1 VLRAIVL
8 GIVQGITE
16 FLPISSSAH
25 LSIVPRL
32 LGYAAPT
39 LAFEVLLHFGT
50 LAAVAAYFARD
61 LWAFLLC
68 LVAPGRL
75 GPEETRTRRRLL
87 GLLALASVPAAVV
100 GFLLQDWADQQTAR
114 PLRASVWLV
123 LTTAIMIA
131 AELYDRARRS
141 RLAPTAAPGER
152 KAAEATAPGGLKG
165 GAAAEGEREGGRAA
179 LGEREG
185 GRAALGEREGGEV
198 GVWTTGGTRSGER
211 LVSPSGGS
219 GGARAGSG
227 VGGAEGVRGAGR
239 VEGLDGA
246 GRVGRAA
253 RRGGRHASGASR
265 AGGAG
270 GPGAAAAPGS
280 AERELDRL
288 PLAKATGIGLGQ
300 ALALVPGTS
309 RSGITISVGLFEGV
323 SRETAARFS
332 FLLSIP
338 AILGAGILKL
348 DDLAGATETPAQLVA
363 GTLAAAIS
371 GFLAVS
377 FLIRLLRTRTLWPFI
392 WYRLVAGGL
401 FVLLLS
407 TVRS

>member
-32 LGYAAPT
+32 LGYATPT

-61 LWAFLLC
+61 LWAFVLS

-75 GPEETRTRRRLL
+75 GPEEAATRRRLL
-87 GLLALASVPAAVV
+87 GLLALASVPAAAV
-100 GFLLQDWADQQTAR
+100 GFLLQDWADEQTAR

-123 LTTAIMIA
+123 LTTVIMIA
-131 AELYDRARRS
+131 AELYDRARTR
-141 RLAPTAAPGER
+141 REAPVPAASAGTGSE
-152 KAAEATAPGGLKG
+152 T
-165 GAAAEGEREGGRAA
+165 RA
-179 LGEREG
+179 
-185 GRAALGEREGGEV
+185 
-198 GVWTTGGTRSGER
+198 GTRAER
-211 LVSPSGGS
+211 L
-219 GGARAGSG
+219 
-227 VGGAEGVRGAGR
+227 GR
-239 VEGLDGA
+239 
-246 GRVGRAA
+246 
-253 RRGGRHASGASR
+253 
-265 AGGAG
+265 
-270 GPGAAAAPGS
+270 GAAAAAPAPADPE
-280 AERELDRL
+280 AELQRL
-288 PLAKATGIGLGQ
+288 PVAKAAGIGLAQ

-309 RSGITISVGLFEGV
+309 RSGVTISAGLFQGV
-323 SRETAARFS
+323 SRGTAARFS

-348 DDLAGATETPAQLVA
+348 DELSGATETPAELVA
-363 GTLAAAIS
+363 GTVAAAVS

-377 FLIRLLRTRTLWPFI
+377 FLLRLLRTRTLWPFI
-392 WYRLVAGGL
+392 WYRLIAGSL
-401 FVLLLS
+401 FVLLLA

>member
-87 GLLALASVPAAVV
+87 GLLVLASVPAAVV

-131 AELYDRARRS
+131 AELYDRARRTRS
-141 RLAPTAAPGER
+141 TPPAAPGELEGDEATAR
-152 KAAEATAPGGLKG
+152 GELDGGEATAPGEL
-165 GAAAEGEREGGRAA
+165 
-179 LGEREG
+179 
-185 GRAALGEREGGEV
+185 EGGEV
-198 GVWTTGGTRSGER
+198 GVWTSGGTRSGER
-211 LVSPSGGS
+211 LVSPSGGP
-219 GGARAGSG
+219 GGARAGSS
-227 VGGAEGVRGAGR
+227 VRGA
-239 VEGLDGA
+239 DGA
-246 GRVGRAA
+246 DGPDGVGRVGRADRA
-253 RRGGRHASGASR
+253 ERMGRAGRRGGRGR
-265 AGGAG
+265 LGDPGGAG
-270 GPGAAAAPGS
+270 VPGS

-288 PLAKATGIGLGQ
+288 PLAKAAGIGLGQ

-323 SRETAARFS
+323 SREAAARFS

-401 FVLLLS
+401 FVLLLA

>member
-1 VLRAIVL
+1 VLRAIIL
-8 GIVQGITE
+8 GIVQGLTE

-32 LGYAAPT
+32 LGYATPT
-39 LAFEVLLHFGT
+39 LSFEVLLHFGT
-50 LAAVAAYFARD
+50 LAAVVAYFARD
-61 LWAFLLC
+61 LWAFLLS

-75 GPEETRTRRRLL
+75 GPQETRTRRRML

-114 PLRASVWLV
+114 PLRAAVWLM

-131 AELYDRARRS
+131 AELYDRARRA
-141 RLAPTAAPGER
+141 RLAP
-152 KAAEATAPGGLKG
+152 ATAPGEL
-165 GAAAEGEREGGRAA
+165 EDGEPFR
-179 LGEREG
+179 GEV
-185 GRAALGEREGGEV
+185 EGGEPLW
-198 GVWTTGGTRSGER
+198 GVVDSEDAATRAELWTAGGTRSGGR
-211 LVSPSGGS
+211 LGSPSGGPGS
-219 GGARAGSG
+219 GGPGLGAPGSGEGARGAAGADPPGG
-227 VGGAEGVRGAGR
+227 VGGAAAGNGMSR
-239 VEGLDGA
+239 AGYAGGR

-253 RRGGRHASGASR
+253 RR
-265 AGGAG
+265 AGG
-270 GPGAAAAPGS
+270 GAPAT
-280 AERELDRL
+280 AEEELDRL
-288 PLAKATGIGLGQ
+288 PLPKAVGIGLGQ
-300 ALALVPGTS
+300 ALALIPGTS

-323 SRETAARFS
+323 SREAAARFS

-348 DDLAGATETPAQLVA
+348 DELGGATETPLELVA
-363 GTLAAAIS
+363 GTLAAAVS

-392 WYRLVAGGL
+392 WYRLVAGAL

>member
-1 VLRAIVL
+1 MLRAIIL
-8 GIVQGITE
+8 GIVQGLTE

-50 LAAVAAYFARD
+50 LAAVVAYFARD

-75 GPEETRTRRRLL
+75 GPQETRTRRRLL

-123 LTTAIMIA
+123 LTTVIMIA

-141 RLAPTAAPGER
+141 R
-152 KAAEATAPGGLKG
+152 GGP
-165 GAAAEGEREGGRAA
+165 
-179 LGEREG
+179 
-185 GRAALGEREGGEV
+185 EGGEAAPA
-198 GVWTTGGTRSGER
+198 GVWTAGDARSGGR
-211 LVSPSGGS
+211 LGSPSGGP
-219 GGARAGSG
+219 GGAGSG
-227 VGGAEGVRGAGR
+227 SGLRGIHEAGGVRSEGGTGDVRGAGR
-239 VEGLDGA
+239 VH
-246 GRVGRAA
+246 
-253 RRGGRHASGASR
+253 GG
-265 AGGAG
+265 G
-270 GPGAAAAPGS
+270 GPVS

-288 PLAKATGIGLGQ
+288 PVAKATGIGLGQ

-323 SRETAARFS
+323 SREAAARFS

-392 WYRLVAGGL
+392 WYRLVAGAL

>member
-1 VLRAIVL
+1 VLRAIIL

-123 LTTAIMIA
+123 LTTVIMIA

-141 RLAPTAAPGER
+141 RPTPPTTPG
-152 KAAEATAPGGLKG
+152 
-165 GAAAEGEREGGRAA
+165 A
-179 LGEREG
+179 L
-185 GRAALGEREGGEV
+185 EGGEV
-198 GVWTTGGTRSGER
+198 GVWTSGGTRSGER
-211 LVSPSGGS
+211 LVSPSGGP
-219 GGARAGSG
+219 GGARAGW
-227 VGGAEGVRGAGR
+227 GVRGADGVGDPGR
-239 VEGLDGA
+239 VEGVGQ
-246 GRVGRAA
+246 VGR
-253 RRGGRHASGASR
+253 
-265 AGGAG
+265 
-270 GPGAAAAPGS
+270 PGAAAAPKS

-323 SRETAARFS
+323 SREAAARFS

-348 DDLAGATETPAQLVA
+348 DDLAGATETPAQLAA
-363 GTLAAAIS
+363 GTLAAAVS

>member
-32 LGYAAPT
+32 LGYATPT

-50 LAAVAAYFARD
+50 LAAVVAYFARD
-61 LWAFLLC
+61 LWAFVLS

-75 GPEETRTRRRLL
+75 GPEEAAVRRRLL

-100 GFLLQDWADQQTAR
+100 GFLLQDWADDQTAR

-123 LTTAIMIA
+123 VTTAIMIA
-131 AELYDRARRS
+131 AELYDRSRS
-141 RLAPTAAPGER
+141 RRVQPVVPV
-152 KAAEATAPGGLKG
+152 AAEAE
-165 GAAAEGEREGGRAA
+165 AAEGRVA
-179 LGEREG
+179 
-185 GRAALGEREGGEV
+185 
-198 GVWTTGGTRSGER
+198 GTRAER
-211 LVSPSGGS
+211 F
-219 GGARAGSG
+219 AR
-227 VGGAEGVRGAGR
+227 
-239 VEGLDGA
+239 
-246 GRVGRAA
+246 
-253 RRGGRHASGASR
+253 
-265 AGGAG
+265 
-270 GPGAAAAPGS
+270 GAAAAPPPTDS
-280 AERELDRL
+280 EEELKRL
-288 PLAKATGIGLGQ
+288 PVARAAGIGLAQ

-309 RSGITISVGLFEGV
+309 RSGVTISTGLFLGV
-323 SRETAARFS
+323 SRATAARFS

-348 DDLAGATETPAQLVA
+348 DELSGATETPAELIA
-363 GTLAAAIS
+363 GALAAAVS

-392 WYRLVAGGL
+392 WYRLIAGAL
-401 FVLLLS
+401 FVLLLT

>member
-32 LGYAAPT
+32 LGYATPT

-61 LWAFLLC
+61 LWAFVLC

-75 GPEETRTRRRLL
+75 GPEEAATRRRLL
-87 GLLALASVPAAVV
+87 GLLALASVPAAAV
-100 GFLLQDWADQQTAR
+100 GFLLQDWADEQTAR

-123 LTTAIMIA
+123 LTTVIMIA
-131 AELYDRARRS
+131 AELYDRARTR
-141 RLAPTAAPGER
+141 REVRVPAASAGTGPE
-152 KAAEATAPGGLKG
+152 T
-165 GAAAEGEREGGRAA
+165 RA
-179 LGEREG
+179 
-185 GRAALGEREGGEV
+185 
-198 GVWTTGGTRSGER
+198 GTRAER
-211 LVSPSGGS
+211 F
-219 GGARAGSG
+219 
-227 VGGAEGVRGAGR
+227 GR
-239 VEGLDGA
+239 
-246 GRVGRAA
+246 
-253 RRGGRHASGASR
+253 
-265 AGGAG
+265 
-270 GPGAAAAPGS
+270 AAAAPAPADPE
-280 AERELDRL
+280 AELKRL
-288 PLAKATGIGLGQ
+288 PVAKAAGIGLAQ

-309 RSGITISVGLFEGV
+309 RSGVTISAGLFQGV
-323 SRETAARFS
+323 SRGTAARFS

-348 DDLAGATETPAQLVA
+348 DDLSGATETPAELVA
-363 GTLAAAIS
+363 GTVAAAVS

-377 FLIRLLRTRTLWPFI
+377 FLLRLLRTRTLWPFI
-392 WYRLVAGGL
+392 WYRVIAGSL
-401 FVLLLS
+401 FVLLLA

>member
-1 VLRAIVL
+1 VLRAIIL

-100 GFLLQDWADQQTAR
+100 GFLLQDWADQQTSR

-123 LTTAIMIA
+123 LTTAVMIA
-131 AELYDRARRS
+131 AELYDRARRP
-141 RLAPTAAPGER
+141 RPAP
-152 KAAEATAPGGLKG
+152 ATAPGEL
-165 GAAAEGEREGGRAA
+165 
-179 LGEREG
+179 
-185 GRAALGEREGGEV
+185 EGGEE
-198 GVWTTGGTRSGER
+198 GVWTSDGTGSGGR
-211 LVSPSGGS
+211 LGSPSGGPRS
-219 GGARAGSG
+219 GRSGSSVPGRATAGSG
-227 VGGAEGVRGAGR
+227 VRAM
-239 VEGLDGA
+239 
-246 GRVGRAA
+246 RAA
-253 RRGGRHASGASR
+253 RHARGVR
-265 AGGAG
+265 A
-270 GPGAAAAPGS
+270 PVT
-280 AERELDRL
+280 AEEELDRL
-288 PLAKATGIGLGQ
+288 PVAKATGIGLGQ

-323 SRETAARFS
+323 SREAAARFS

-348 DDLAGATETPAQLVA
+348 DDLSGATETPAQLVA

-392 WYRLVAGGL
+392 WYRLVAGAL

>member
-1 VLRAIVL
+1 VLRALVL

-32 LGYAAPT
+32 LGYATPT

-61 LWAFLLC
+61 LWAFVLC

-75 GPEETRTRRRLL
+75 GPAEARSRRRLL

-100 GFLLQDWADQQTAR
+100 GFLLQGWADEQTAR

-123 LTTAIMIA
+123 LTTVILIA
-131 AELYDRARRS
+131 AELYDRSRTARAVPVAYPAQGAARPAQAV
-141 RLAPTAAPGER
+141 RRAPTDPADRPA
-152 KAAEATAPGGLKG
+152 
-165 GAAAEGEREGGRAA
+165 
-179 LGEREG
+179 
-185 GRAALGEREGGEV
+185 
-198 GVWTTGGTRSGER
+198 
-211 LVSPSGGS
+211 
-219 GGARAGSG
+219 
-227 VGGAEGVRGAGR
+227 
-239 VEGLDGA
+239 
-246 GRVGRAA
+246 
-253 RRGGRHASGASR
+253 
-265 AGGAG
+265 
-270 GPGAAAAPGS
+270 S
-280 AERELDRL
+280 AEEELNRL
-288 PLAKATGIGLGQ
+288 PLAKAAGIGLAQ

-309 RSGITISVGLFEGV
+309 RSGVTISVGLFEGV
-323 SRETAARFS
+323 SREAAARFS

-348 DDLAGATETPAQLVA
+348 DELSGATETPAELLA
-363 GTLAAAIS
+363 GTVAAGVS

>member
-1 VLRAIVL
+1 VLRAIIL
-8 GIVQGITE
+8 GIVQGLTE

-32 LGYAAPT
+32 LGYATPT
-39 LAFEVLLHFGT
+39 LSFEVLLHFGT
-50 LAAVAAYFARD
+50 LAAVVAYFARD
-61 LWAFLLC
+61 LWAFLLS

-75 GPEETRTRRRLL
+75 GPQETRTRRRML

-114 PLRASVWLV
+114 PLRAAVWLM

-131 AELYDRARRS
+131 AELYDRARRA
-141 RLAPTAAPGER
+141 RPDP
-152 KAAEATAPGGLKG
+152 ATAPGEL
-165 GAAAEGEREGGRAA
+165 
-179 LGEREG
+179 
-185 GRAALGEREGGEV
+185 EGGEPLRGEV
-198 GVWTTGGTRSGER
+198 EGGEPFRGEVDSEDAATRAGLWTAGGTRSGGR
-211 LVSPSGGS
+211 LGSPSGGPGS
-219 GGARAGSG
+219 GGPGLGAPGSGAGARGAAGADPPGG
-227 VGGAEGVRGAGR
+227 VGGAAAGSGMSRAGYAAGR
-239 VEGLDGA
+239 GRVDG

-253 RRGGRHASGASR
+253 RR
-265 AGGAG
+265 AGG
-270 GPGAAAAPGS
+270 GAPAT
-280 AERELDRL
+280 AEEELDRL
-288 PLAKATGIGLGQ
+288 PLPKAVGIGLGQ
-300 ALALVPGTS
+300 ALALIPGTS

-323 SRETAARFS
+323 SREAAARFS

-348 DDLAGATETPAQLVA
+348 DELGGATETPLELVA
-363 GTLAAAIS
+363 GTLAAAVS

-392 WYRLVAGGL
+392 WYRLVAGAL

>member
-1 VLRAIVL
+1 MLRAIVL

-32 LGYAAPT
+32 LGYATPT

-50 LAAVAAYFARD
+50 LAAVVAYFARD
-61 LWAFLLC
+61 LWAFVLS

-75 GPEETRTRRRLL
+75 GREEAASRRRLL
-87 GLLALASVPAAVV
+87 GLLALASVPAAAV
-100 GFLLQDWADQQTAR
+100 GFVLQDWADEQTAR

-123 LTTAIMIA
+123 LTTVIMIA
-131 AELYDRARRS
+131 AELYDRSRTRR
-141 RLAPTAAPGER
+141 AAPVPTASAG
-152 KAAEATAPGGLKG
+152 T
-165 GAAAEGEREGGRAA
+165 
-179 LGEREG
+179 
-185 GRAALGEREGGEV
+185 
-198 GVWTTGGTRSGER
+198 GTRTER
-211 LVSPSGGS
+211 F
-219 GGARAGSG
+219 
-227 VGGAEGVRGAGR
+227 GR
-239 VEGLDGA
+239 
-246 GRVGRAA
+246 
-253 RRGGRHASGASR
+253 
-265 AGGAG
+265 
-270 GPGAAAAPGS
+270 GAAAAPPDPVD
-280 AERELDRL
+280 AEEELKRL
-288 PLAKATGIGLGQ
+288 PVAKAAGIGLAQ

-309 RSGITISVGLFEGV
+309 RSGVTISAGLFQGV
-323 SRETAARFS
+323 SRGTAARFS

-348 DDLAGATETPAQLVA
+348 DELSGATETPAELVA
-363 GTLAAAIS
+363 GTVAAGVS

>member
-32 LGYAAPT
+32 LGYATPT

-61 LWAFLLC
+61 LWAFVLC

-75 GPEETRTRRRLL
+75 GPEEAGSRRRLL
-87 GLLALASVPAAVV
+87 GLLALASVPAAAV
-100 GFLLQDWADQQTAR
+100 GFLLQDWADEQTAR

-123 LTTAIMIA
+123 LTTVIMIA
-131 AELYDRARRS
+131 AELYDRARS
-141 RLAPTAAPGER
+141 RREAPVAAASAGTGSGRRAERFGRTTAAER
-152 KAAEATAPGGLKG
+152 GPDDAEAEVKRLPVAKAA
-165 GAAAEGEREGGRAA
+165 
-179 LGEREG
+179 
-185 GRAALGEREGGEV
+185 
-198 GVWTTGGTRSGER
+198 
-211 LVSPSGGS
+211 
-219 GGARAGSG
+219 
-227 VGGAEGVRGAGR
+227 
-239 VEGLDGA
+239 
-246 GRVGRAA
+246 
-253 RRGGRHASGASR
+253 
-265 AGGAG
+265 
-270 GPGAAAAPGS
+270 
-280 AERELDRL
+280 
-288 PLAKATGIGLGQ
+288 GIGLAQ

-309 RSGITISVGLFEGV
+309 RSGVTISAGLFQGV
-323 SRETAARFS
+323 SRGAAARFS

-348 DDLAGATETPAQLVA
+348 DDLSGATETPAELVA
-363 GTLAAAIS
+363 GTVAAAVS

-392 WYRLVAGGL
+392 WYRLGAGGL
-401 FVLLLS
+401 FVLLLA
-407 TVRS
+407 TIRS

>member
-1 VLRAIVL
+1 MLRAIVL

-32 LGYAAPT
+32 LGYATPT

-50 LAAVAAYFARD
+50 LAAVVAYFARD
-61 LWAFLLC
+61 LWAFVLC

-75 GPEETRTRRRLL
+75 GPEEAATRRRLL

-100 GFLLQDWADQQTAR
+100 GFLLQDWADEQTAR

-123 LTTAIMIA
+123 LTTVIMIA
-131 AELYDRARRS
+131 AELYDRARTR
-141 RLAPTAAPGER
+141 RAAPVPAASAGTGTRAER
-152 KAAEATAPGGLKG
+152 FGRGAPAAPPDPADAEEELKRLPVAKAA
-165 GAAAEGEREGGRAA
+165 
-179 LGEREG
+179 
-185 GRAALGEREGGEV
+185 
-198 GVWTTGGTRSGER
+198 
-211 LVSPSGGS
+211 
-219 GGARAGSG
+219 
-227 VGGAEGVRGAGR
+227 
-239 VEGLDGA
+239 
-246 GRVGRAA
+246 
-253 RRGGRHASGASR
+253 
-265 AGGAG
+265 
-270 GPGAAAAPGS
+270 
-280 AERELDRL
+280 
-288 PLAKATGIGLGQ
+288 GIGLAQ

-309 RSGITISVGLFEGV
+309 RSGVTISAGLFQGI
-323 SRETAARFS
+323 SRGTAARFS

-348 DDLAGATETPAQLVA
+348 DELSRATETPAELVA
-363 GTLAAAIS
+363 GTVAAGVS

>member
-1 VLRAIVL
+1 VLRAIIL
-8 GIVQGITE
+8 GIVQGLTE

-32 LGYAAPT
+32 LGYATPT
-39 LAFEVLLHFGT
+39 LSFEVLLHFGT
-50 LAAVAAYFARD
+50 LAAVVAYFARD
-61 LWAFLLC
+61 LWAFLLS

-75 GPEETRTRRRLL
+75 GPQETRTRRRML

-114 PLRASVWLV
+114 PLRAAVWLM

-131 AELYDRARRS
+131 AELYDRARRP
-141 RLAPTAAPGER
+141 RPAP
-152 KAAEATAPGGLKG
+152 ATAPGEL
-165 GAAAEGEREGGRAA
+165 
-179 LGEREG
+179 
-185 GRAALGEREGGEV
+185 EGGEPLRGEV
-198 GVWTTGGTRSGER
+198 DPEDAATRAGLWTAGGTRSGGR
-211 LVSPSGGS
+211 LGSPSGGPGS
-219 GGARAGSG
+219 GGPGLGAPGSGAGARGAAGPDPPGG
-227 VGGAEGVRGAGR
+227 VGGAAAGSGMSRAGYAGGRGR
-239 VEGLDGA
+239 VDG

-253 RRGGRHASGASR
+253 RR
-265 AGGAG
+265 AGG
-270 GPGAAAAPGS
+270 GAPAT
-280 AERELDRL
+280 AEEELDRL
-288 PLAKATGIGLGQ
+288 PLPKAVGIGLGQ
-300 ALALVPGTS
+300 ALALIPGTS

-323 SRETAARFS
+323 SREAAARFS

-348 DDLAGATETPAQLVA
+348 DELGGATETPLELVA
-363 GTLAAAIS
+363 GTLAAAVS

-392 WYRLVAGGL
+392 WYRLVAGAL

>member
-32 LGYAAPT
+32 LGFATPT

-61 LWAFLLC
+61 LWAFVLC

-75 GPEETRTRRRLL
+75 GPEEAATRRRLL
-87 GLLALASVPAAVV
+87 GLLALASVPAAAV
-100 GFLLQDWADQQTAR
+100 GFVLQDWADEQTAR

-123 LTTAIMIA
+123 LTTVIMIA
-131 AELYDRARRS
+131 AELYDRARS
-141 RLAPTAAPGER
+141 RREASVAAAGPGTGADTRAERFGRGAPGDSPDPADAEVELKR
-152 KAAEATAPGGLKG
+152 LPVAKAA
-165 GAAAEGEREGGRAA
+165 
-179 LGEREG
+179 
-185 GRAALGEREGGEV
+185 
-198 GVWTTGGTRSGER
+198 
-211 LVSPSGGS
+211 
-219 GGARAGSG
+219 
-227 VGGAEGVRGAGR
+227 
-239 VEGLDGA
+239 
-246 GRVGRAA
+246 
-253 RRGGRHASGASR
+253 
-265 AGGAG
+265 
-270 GPGAAAAPGS
+270 
-280 AERELDRL
+280 
-288 PLAKATGIGLGQ
+288 GIGLAQ

-309 RSGITISVGLFEGV
+309 RSGVTISAGLFQGV
-323 SRETAARFS
+323 SRGTAARFS

-348 DDLAGATETPAQLVA
+348 DELSGATETPAELIA
-363 GTLAAAIS
+363 GTVAAGVS

>member
-1 VLRAIVL
+1 MLRAIIL
-8 GIVQGITE
+8 GIVQGLTE

-32 LGYAAPT
+32 LGYATPT
-39 LAFEVLLHFGT
+39 LSFEVLLHFGT
-50 LAAVAAYFARD
+50 LAAVVAYFARD
-61 LWAFLLC
+61 LWAFLLS

-75 GPEETRTRRRLL
+75 GPQETPARRRML

-114 PLRASVWLV
+114 PLRAAVWLV

-131 AELYDRARRS
+131 AELYDRARRT
-141 RLAPTAAPGER
+141 RPAP
-152 KAAEATAPGGLKG
+152 ATAPGEL
-165 GAAAEGEREGGRAA
+165 
-179 LGEREG
+179 
-185 GRAALGEREGGEV
+185 EGGEATTGEV
-198 GVWTTGGTRSGER
+198 GGWEPLRGEVDSGDVATRAGLWTAGGTRSGER
-211 LVSPSGGS
+211 LGSPSRGPGTGGPGFGAPGAGARGAAGADPPGGV
-219 GGARAGSG
+219 GGAAAGSG
-227 VGGAEGVRGAGR
+227 VSSGAGYA
-239 VEGLDGA
+239 GGG

-253 RRGGRHASGASR
+253 RR
-265 AGGAG
+265 AGG
-270 GPGAAAAPGS
+270 GAPAT
-280 AERELDRL
+280 AEEELDRL
-288 PLAKATGIGLGQ
+288 PLPKAVGIGLGQ
-300 ALALVPGTS
+300 ALALIPGTS

-323 SRETAARFS
+323 SREAAARFS

-348 DDLAGATETPAQLVA
+348 DELGGATETPIELVA
-363 GTLAAAIS
+363 GTLAAAVS

-392 WYRLVAGGL
+392 WYRLVAGAL

>member
-61 LWAFLLC
+61 LWGFLLC

-75 GPEETRTRRRLL
+75 GPQETRTRRRLL
-87 GLLALASVPAAVV
+87 GLLVLASIPAAAV
-100 GFLLQDWADQQTAR
+100 GFLLQDWADQQTVR

-123 LTTAIMIA
+123 LTTAVMIA

-141 RLAPTAAPGER
+141 RPASAEVPGEL
-152 KAAEATAPGGLKG
+152 EG
-165 GAAAEGEREGGRAA
+165 AEG
-179 LGEREG
+179 
-185 GRAALGEREGGEV
+185 
-198 GVWTTGGTRSGER
+198 GVWTAEGTGSGER
-211 LVSPSGGS
+211 LVSPSGGPRSRRS
-219 GGARAGSG
+219 GSSVRAAGG
-227 VGGAEGVRGAGR
+227 VG
-239 VEGLDGA
+239 
-246 GRVGRAA
+246 
-253 RRGGRHASGASR
+253 
-265 AGGAG
+265 
-270 GPGAAAAPGS
+270 APVS
-280 AERELDRL
+280 AEEELDRL
-288 PLAKATGIGLGQ
+288 PVAKATGIGLGQ

-323 SRETAARFS
+323 SREAAARFS

-348 DDLAGATETPAQLVA
+348 DDLAGATETPAQLAA
-363 GTLAAAIS
+363 GTLAAAVS

>member
-32 LGYAAPT
+32 LGYATPT

-50 LAAVAAYFARD
+50 LAAVVAYFARD
-61 LWAFLLC
+61 LWAFVLS

-75 GPEETRTRRRLL
+75 GREEAAARRRLL

-100 GFLLQDWADQQTAR
+100 GFLLQDWADEQTAR
-114 PLRASVWLV
+114 PLRASVWLL

-131 AELYDRARRS
+131 AELYDRARS
-141 RLAPTAAPGER
+141 RRVVPVV
-152 KAAEATAPGGLKG
+152 AEAD
-165 GAAAEGEREGGRAA
+165 AAEGR
-179 LGEREG
+179 
-185 GRAALGEREGGEV
+185 V
-198 GVWTTGGTRSGER
+198 GTRAER
-211 LVSPSGGS
+211 F
-219 GGARAGSG
+219 A
-227 VGGAEGVRGAGR
+227 RGA
-239 VEGLDGA
+239 V
-246 GRVGRAA
+246 AA
-253 RRGGRHASGASR
+253 SPPDDS
-265 AGGAG
+265 
-270 GPGAAAAPGS
+270 
-280 AERELDRL
+280 ERELKKL
-288 PLAKATGIGLGQ
+288 PVTTAAGIGLAQ
-300 ALALVPGTS
+300 AVALIPGTS
-309 RSGITISVGLFEGV
+309 RSGVTISAGLFLGV
-323 SRETAARFS
+323 SRATAARFS

-348 DDLAGATETPAQLVA
+348 DDLSGATETPAELLA

-392 WYRLVAGGL
+392 WYRLVAGAL
-401 FVLLLS
+401 FVLLLT

>member
-1 VLRAIVL
+1 MLRAIIL

-32 LGYAAPT
+32 LGYATPT

-61 LWAFLLC
+61 LWAFVLC

-75 GPEETRTRRRLL
+75 GPQEAATRRRLL
-87 GLLALASVPAAVV
+87 GLLALASVPAAAV
-100 GFLLQDWADQQTAR
+100 GFLLQDWADEQTTR

-123 LTTAIMIA
+123 LTTVIMIA
-131 AELYDRARRS
+131 AELYDRARTR
-141 RLAPTAAPGER
+141 REARVPAASAGTGPE
-152 KAAEATAPGGLKG
+152 T
-165 GAAAEGEREGGRAA
+165 RA
-179 LGEREG
+179 
-185 GRAALGEREGGEV
+185 
-198 GVWTTGGTRSGER
+198 GTRAER
-211 LVSPSGGS
+211 F
-219 GGARAGSG
+219 
-227 VGGAEGVRGAGR
+227 GR
-239 VEGLDGA
+239 
-246 GRVGRAA
+246 
-253 RRGGRHASGASR
+253 
-265 AGGAG
+265 
-270 GPGAAAAPGS
+270 AAAAPAPADPE
-280 AERELDRL
+280 AELKRL
-288 PLAKATGIGLGQ
+288 PVAKAAGIGLAQ

-309 RSGITISVGLFEGV
+309 RSGVTISAGLFQGV
-323 SRETAARFS
+323 SRGTAARFS

-348 DDLAGATETPAQLVA
+348 DDLSGATETPAELVA
-363 GTLAAAIS
+363 GTIAAAVS

-392 WYRLVAGGL
+392 WYRLAAGAM